1 MRSFPIEIIIPDKVV
16 LKTEVESVVLPG
28 VEGQLGVLAGHEPSV
43 VQLEAG
49 IVRLKKGAVSTAYII
64 SGGYAEITL
73 KGLEI
78 FAESAEKPEEL
89 DVGRSK
95 EAVAL
100 AEEILNK
107 KNSTPEEL
115 IQAKVTIQKELGR
128 IKALTRL
135 S

>member
-28 VEGQLGVLAGHEPSV
+28 VEGQLGILSGHEPSV
-43 VQLEAG
+43 IQLDAVT
-49 IVRLKKGAVSTAYII
+49 VRLKKGAVSTAYII

-100 AEEILNK
+100 AEEVLNR

-115 IQAKVTIQKELGR
+115 IEAKVTIQKELGR

>member
-1 MRSFPIEIIIPDKVV
+1 MKSFPIEIIIPDKVV

-28 VEGQLGVLAGHEPSV
+28 AEGQLGVLAGHEPSV

-49 IVRLKKGAVSTAYII
+49 IVRLKKGAVSTVYII

-100 AEEILNK
+100 AEEVLNK

-135 S
+135 A

>member
-1 MRSFPIEIIIPDKVV
+1 MKSFSIEIIIPDKVI
-16 LKTEVESVVLPG
+16 LKTEVDSVVLPG
-28 VEGQLGVLAGHEPSV
+28 IDGQMGVLAGHEFSV

-49 IVRLKKGAVSTAYII
+49 VVRLKKGAVSTAYII

-100 AEEILNK
+100 AEEVISNK
-107 KNSTPEEL
+107 TSTPEEL
-115 IQAKVTIQKELGR
+115 IQAKVTMQKELGR
-128 IKALTRL
+128 IKALTRFV
-135 S
+135 

>member
-1 MRSFPIEIIIPDKVV
+1 MKSFPIEIIIPDRVV
-16 LKTEVESVVLPG
+16 LKTEVDSVVLPG
-28 VEGQLGVLAGHEPSV
+28 AEGQLGVLAGHEPSV

-49 IVRLKKGAVSTAYII
+49 IVRLKKGPVSMAYII

-107 KNSTPEEL
+107 TTSTPEEL

-135 S
+135 V

>member
-1 MRSFPIEIIIPDKVV
+1 MKYFPIEIIIPDKVV
-16 LKTEVESVVLPG
+16 LTTEVDSVVLPG
-28 VEGQLGVLAGHEPSV
+28 IEGQLGVLAGHEPSV

-49 IVRLKKGAVSTAYII
+49 IVRLKKDAVSTAYII

-100 AEEILNK
+100 AEEVLNK
-107 KNSTPEEL
+107 KTSTPEEL
-115 IQAKVTIQKELGR
+115 IEAKITIQKELGR

-135 S
+135 I